1 LADGHIFDQNWGL
14 IPEHDEDLIE
24 KIQMDNQFVLTNEDD
39 TWRTIKKCC
48 PIISG

>member
-39 TWRTIKKCC
+39 SWRIVKKCC